1 MNFKNLVKTI
11 LRDLGLKVVKLNS
24 EFITKHDPFLVQKK
38 IMDALNSNPIIFDVG
53 AYHGHVAS
61 RYKSLFPDSTIYC
74 FEPFAESFKHLHAN
88 FSNNPSFKLF
98 QLGLSDTSGKS
109 FFHSN
114 QFEMTNSI
122 LESDVKGN
130 LTWGDGLLE
139 TKEVVE
145 IETKT
150 IDQVVSELGI
160 ESIDILKMDVQGAE
174 FKVIKGAENFLAKGG
189 VKMVYTEIITMP
201 TYIGQL
207 GLEDTL
213 MLFNEVG
220 FQLVGLYNYSYSSPG
235 QLRQVDAVFIKK

>member
-1 MNFKNLVKTI
+1 MNFKNLLKSV

-24 EFITKHDPFLVQKK
+24 PFITKHDPFLVQKE
-38 IMDALNSNPIIFDVG
+38 MFNGLNLNPIIFDVG
-53 AYHGHVAS
+53 AYHGHVAL
-61 RYKSLFPDSTIYC
+61 RYKSLFPNSTIYC
-74 FEPFAESFKHLHAN
+74 FEPFCESFKHLQAN
-88 FSNNPSFKLF
+88 LSNQSSFKLF
-98 QLGLSDTSGKS
+98 QLGLSDSSGKS

-122 LESDVKGN
+122 LESDIKGN
-130 LTWGDGLLE
+130 LTWGEGLLE

-150 IDQVVSELGI
+150 IDELVLELGI

-174 FKVIKGAENFLAKGG
+174 FKVIRGAKDFLANGG
-189 VKMVYTEIITMP
+189 VKIVYTEIITMP
-201 TYIGQL
+201 TYIGQM

-213 MLFNEVG
+213 MLFKNVG

-235 QLRQVDAVFIKK
+235 QLRQVDAIFIRK